1 MSTGLEQVQT
11 LVKEQ
16 YAHAVK
22 NSIQLC
28 CTDAYSADEISHVPQ
43 AVLDI
48 NQGCSS
54 PIQKA
59 QISAGDS
66 VLDLG
71 CGAGLDVFIAAK
83 LVGPKGHVIGVDM
96 SPEMLRVATA
106 HMAEVSEK
114 LGFERP
120 NTEFKE
126 GCIGPYQY
134 LTTAKMS

>member
-43 AVLDI
+43 AVIDI

-54 PIQKA
+54 PI
-59 QISAGDS
+59 
-66 VLDLG
+66 
-71 CGAGLDVFIAAK
+71 
-83 LVGPKGHVIGVDM
+83 
-96 SPEMLRVATA
+96 
-106 HMAEVSEK
+106 
-114 LGFERP
+114 
-120 NTEFKE
+120 
-126 GCIGPYQY
+126 
-134 LTTAKMS
+134 

>member
-16 YAHAVK
+16 YGHAVK
-22 NSIQLC
+22 NTVQLC

-43 AVLDI
+43 AVLEV

-59 QISAGDS
+59 QISAGDR

-83 LVGPKGHVIGVDM
+83 LVGSKGHVIGVDM
-96 SPEMLRVATA
+96 SPEMLEVATA
-106 HMAEVSEK
+106 HMAEVLKS
-114 LGFERP
+114 
-120 NTEFKE
+120 
-126 GCIGPYQY
+126 
-134 LTTAKMS
+134 